1 MPNLVKCQRNI
12 RRTLYLLSN
21 NAYITNEIYAV
32 FDKRYKV
39 RGMFLWH
46 LTRFGIFKSKQ
57 KEYIVNRI
65 NNDLHNISRWTYL
78 WRTRFDIDHSKPALE
93 IIFSRKIKVSAHLQF
108 LFNNNPAH
116 QTSTQKYIG
125 IFLDFSCET
134 FRNIF
139 RTCSIKLMKP

>member
-1 MPNLVKCQRNI
+1 MSNVKETYVELYISYQTTHTLPMKYMRCLI
-12 RRTLYLLSN
+12 RDIKFEVCFFDIWQGLASLSQ
-21 NAYITNEIYAV
+21 
-32 FDKRYKV
+32 
-39 RGMFLWH
+39 
-46 LTRFGIFKSKQ
+46 SK

-134 FRNIF
+134 FRSIF